1 MHNQSN
7 YEKQR
12 NFFIHQ
18 LRKSKS
24 EYFEKLNAKDL
35 SDNKRFWKTI
45 KPYFSNKD
53 MSSNKLVLEENNRIN
68 TKKKEIAAA
77 MNTFFVNV
85 TEGLDRYKEGK

>member
-1 MHNQSN
+1 MKSK
-7 YEKQR
+7 EI
-12 NFFIHQ
+12 FFIHQ
-18 LRKSKS
+18 LCKSKC
-24 EYFEKLNAKDL
+24 EYFEKLNPKVL
-35 SDNKRFWKTI
+35 SDNKRFWKTV

-68 TKKKEIAAA
+68 TKKKEIVTA